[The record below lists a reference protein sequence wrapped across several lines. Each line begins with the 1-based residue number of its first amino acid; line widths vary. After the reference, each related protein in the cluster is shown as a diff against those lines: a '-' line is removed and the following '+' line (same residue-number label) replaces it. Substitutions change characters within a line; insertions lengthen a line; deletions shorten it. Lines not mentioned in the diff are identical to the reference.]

1 MATAPIRKSAAEPL
15 YSPQFDRRPRKDE
28 PLLSPEFMSKLEQL
42 EILSRKIFIGR
53 MKGERRSKKRGESV
67 EFADYR
73 NYVVGDDLR
82 FLDWN
87 IYARLE
93 KLGRRVRV
101 EADAKAE
108 LSGACKRCLAPISV
122 DVPVEFEL
130 TLVPADEH
138 ADDGAP
144 AEGKDHDKGPRGGSF
159 SAGDAEEET
168 YTGKVIDL
176 DPIVREQILLA
187 MPEYPVCDE
196 KCKGLCPVCGAN
208 LNDRECGCDRHVP
221 DPRWAGLKNVKL

>member
-1 MATAPIRKSAAEPL
+1 MRVNIDEIKEAGL
-15 YSPQFDRRPRKDE
+15 DRRWDVTQVQLDE
-28 PLLSPEFMSKLEQL
+28 MLAGDPAGY
-42 EILSRKIFIGR
+42 RA
-53 MKGERRSKKRGESV
+53 RGPAHV
-67 EFADYR
+67 D
-73 NYVVGDDLR
+73 
-82 FLDWN
+82 
-87 IYARLE
+87 ARLE

-101 EADAKAE
+101 EGDTRAALTA
-108 LSGACKRCLAPISV
+108 GCKRCLTPVSV

-138 ADDGAP
+138 ADDASGAD
-144 AEGKDHDKGPRGGSF
+144 ADHDKGPRGGSF
-159 SAGDAEEET
+159 SADDAEEET

-196 KCKGLCPVCGAN
+196 QCKGLCPVCGAN